1 VKKGEES
8 EEEETPIVP
17 ELTEEERVAEQERL
31 KEKYR

>member
-8 EEEETPIVP
+8 EEETPVVP